1 MKEHIENR
9 FSDILYKS
17 LPLILFSYEKYRKP
31 LIEKIANLYDALDS
45 NNASLF
51 NELYSKIESMI
62 KDREDFDSHKE
73 RLIDS
78 FVNREKSYMEIIK
91 DHNQRLRI
99 LEKKFSK
106 LSSEKQKS
114 IIEDKTKKPESVTIK
129 HKDDTTFKV
138 KYKTKTPKK
147 VGAIDCPI
155 CDFHLTKAGK
165 DSYGLTK
172 LFCDNSKNR
181 PGCGKYF
188 PVDSNG
194 KFLICEKCGG
204 ILTMGGKKK
213 LCMKCRHTQTID
225 PSKL

>member
-106 LSSEKQKS
+106 LS
-114 IIEDKTKKPESVTIK
+114 TI
-129 HKDDTTFKV
+129 
-138 KYKTKTPKK
+138 
-147 VGAIDCPI
+147 
-155 CDFHLTKAGK
+155 
-165 DSYGLTK
+165 
-172 LFCDNSKNR
+172 
-181 PGCGKYF
+181 
-188 PVDSNG
+188 
-194 KFLICEKCGG
+194 
-204 ILTMGGKKK
+204 
-213 LCMKCRHTQTID
+213 QQ
-225 PSKL
+225 